1 MTIRAVLVD
10 DEQPARARL
19 RQLLAQVADVVIV
32 GEAGDAIEARRTIAA
47 TRPDV
52 VFLDIEMP
60 EVSGTVLAQSLPE
73 PRPFIV
79 FATAF
84 DQYAVDAFAVDA
96 TDYLVKPITRAR
108 LAGTLARVR
117 ERLSGRSD
125 LERDLAAA
133 SAAQAALL
141 PRTMPLMPGFDAA
154 ALTRPARGVS
164 GDFFIAQALTDERV
178 ALALGDVAGKGLP
191 AGLVASSL
199 QARIEAVA
207 RYGAGSATDLVTAV
221 NRTLCV
227 TSDGARFA
235 TLTYLEVN
243 APTGDVTLINAGH
256 LPALLV
262 SRDAATRSFTSTGPA
277 LGLLPDATFPAHHVT
292 MQDGDM
298 LVLMS
303 DGVTEAFS
311 AEGEEYGDARL
322 LAVVMAQGASSAAV
336 VCQAI
341 VDDVRRHAPGV
352 PGDDLTVLVLR
363 RFTGSPVHGFT
374 GSRVHRFTGSRVHGF
389 TGSNSHGST

>member
-1 MTIRAVLVD
+1 MIRTVLVD
-10 DEQPARARL
+10 DEQPARDRL
-19 RQLLAQVADVVIV
+19 RQLLAEVADVVVV
-32 GEAGDAIEARRTIAA
+32 GEAGDVMDARDTIAN
-47 TRPDV
+47 TRPDL

-60 EVSGTVLAQSLPE
+60 QVSGTALATSLPE

-108 LAGTLARVR
+108 LASTLARVR
-117 ERLSGRSD
+117 ERLTGRSD

-141 PRTMPLMPGFDAA
+141 PRTMPAMHGFDAA
-154 ALTRPARGVS
+154 ALTLPARGVG
-164 GDFFIAQALTDERV
+164 GDFFVAQALTGQRV

-207 RYGAGSATDLVTAV
+207 RYGAGTAPEVVAAV
-221 NRTLCV
+221 NRTLCTTLDV
-227 TSDGARFA
+227 ARFA

-243 APTGDVTLINAGH
+243 ATSGDVTIVNAGH
-256 LPALLV
+256 LPAVLLTPDGAP
-262 SRDAATRSFTSTGPA
+262 RRFASTGPA
-277 LGLLPDATFPAHHVT
+277 LGLLPDAAFPAHQVT
-292 MQDGDM
+292 MRAGEK
-298 LVLMS
+298 LVLVS

-311 AEGEEYGDARL
+311 ADGQEYGEARL
-322 LAVVMAQGASSAAV
+322 LDVVGTRRGSSAALM
-336 VCQAI
+336 CQAI
-341 VDDVRRHAPGV
+341 VDDVRRHAPGK
-352 PGDDLTVLVLR
+352 PGDDLTVLVLKR
-363 RFTGSPVHGFT
+363 LT
-374 GSRVHRFTGSRVHGF
+374 
-389 TGSNSHGST
+389 

>member
-1 MTIRAVLVD
+1 MIRIVLVD
-10 DEQPARARL
+10 DEQPARVRL
-19 RQLLAQVADVVIV
+19 RQLLAEVADVVVV
-32 GEAGDAIEARRTIAA
+32 GEVDDAVDAA
-47 TRPDV
+47 EVISASRPDV

-60 EVSGTVLAQSLPE
+60 QVSGTTLAHSLPE

-117 ERLSGRSD
+117 ERLSRRSD

-141 PRTMPLMPGFDAA
+141 PRTMPAMPGFDAA
-154 ALTRPARGVS
+154 ALTRPARGVG
-164 GDFFIAQALTDERV
+164 GDFFLAQALTGQRV

-191 AGLVASSL
+191 ASLVASSL

-207 RYGAGSATDLVTAV
+207 RYAAGSATEVVAAV
-221 NRTLCV
+221 NRTLCE

-235 TLTYLEVN
+235 TLTYLEVD
-243 APTGDVTLINAGH
+243 APRGGVTLVNAGH
-256 LPALLV
+256 LPALLL
-262 SRDAATRSFTSTGPA
+262 SPGTAPRRLASTGPA
-277 LGLLPDATFPAHHVT
+277 LGLLPEATFAAHHVT
-292 MQDGDM
+292 MREDEI
-298 LVLMS
+298 LVLIS

-311 AEGEEYGDARL
+311 PQAEEYGEARL
-322 LAVVMAQGASSAAV
+322 LEVLDLHGTSSADL

-341 VDDVRRHAPGV
+341 VDDVRRHAPGT
-352 PGDDLTVLVLR
+352 PGDDLTVLVLK
-363 RFTGSPVHGFT
+363 RFK
-374 GSRVHRFTGSRVHGF
+374 
-389 TGSNSHGST
+389 GSTVQGFNGCP

>member
-1 MTIRAVLVD
+1 MTIRALLVD
-10 DEQPARARL
+10 DEQPARDRL
-19 RQLLAQVADVVIV
+19 RQLLADLGDVVIV
-32 GEAGDAIEARRTIAA
+32 GEAGDAIDAREIIAA

-52 VFLDIEMP
+52 VFLDIDMP
-60 EVSGTVLAQSLPE
+60 QLSGTALATSLPH

-108 LAGTLARVR
+108 LDGTMARIR

-141 PRTMPLMPGFDAA
+141 PRTMPAIPGFDAA
-154 ALTRPARGVS
+154 AMTRPARGVS
-164 GDFFIAQALTDERV
+164 GDFFIAQALTDQRV
-178 ALALGDVAGKGLP
+178 VLALGDVAGKGLP

-199 QARIEAVA
+199 QARLESVA
-207 RYGAGSATDLVTAV
+207 GYGAGTAPDVVAAV
-221 NRTLCV
+221 NRTLCK

-235 TLTYLEVN
+235 TVTYLDVDAASGE
-243 APTGDVTLINAGH
+243 VTLVNAGH

-262 SRDAATRSFTSTGPA
+262 SGDIAARHFASTGPA
-277 LGLLPDATFPAHHVT
+277 LGLLPEATFPAHRVT
-292 MQDGDM
+292 MRDGEM
-298 LVLMS
+298 LVLTS

-311 AEGEEYGDARL
+311 ADEEEYGEGRL
-322 LAVVMAQGASSAAV
+322 LEVALAQRTSPAAR

-341 VDDVRRHAPGV
+341 VDDVHRHAPGI
-352 PGDDLTVLVLR
+352 PGDDLTVLVLK
-363 RFTGSPVHGFT
+363 RFT
-374 GSRVHRFTGSRVHGF
+374 VHRSTGSRVHGF
-389 TGSNSHGST
+389 R

>member
-1 MTIRAVLVD
+1 MTIRTVLVD
-10 DEQPARARL
+10 DEQPARDRL
-19 RQLLAQVADVVIV
+19 RQLLTEVADVVIV
-32 GEAGDAIEARRTIAA
+32 GEAGDAVDARATIAT

-60 EVSGTVLAQSLPE
+60 QVSGTALARSLPE

-84 DQYAVDAFAVDA
+84 DQYALDAFAVDA
-96 TDYLVKPITRAR
+96 TDYLVKPITRTR

-117 ERLSGRSD
+117 ERLSRRSD

-141 PRTMPLMPGFDAA
+141 PRSMPMMPGFDAA
-154 ALTRPARGVS
+154 ALTRPARGVG
-164 GDFFIAQALTDERV
+164 GDFFVAQSLGDQRV
-178 ALALGDVAGKGLP
+178 ALALGDVAGKGVP

-207 RYGAGSATDLVTAV
+207 RYGAGTATEVVTAV
-221 NRTLCV
+221 NRTLCI

-235 TLTYLEVN
+235 TLTYLEVHPPSG
-243 APTGDVTLINAGH
+243 AVTLVNAGH
-256 LPALLV
+256 LPALLIA
-262 SRDAATRSFTSTGPA
+262 RDCAARHFASAGPA
-277 LGLLPDATFPAHHVT
+277 LGLLPEATFPAHHVT
-292 MQDGDM
+292 MQEGEM
-298 LVLMS
+298 LVLIS

-311 AEGEEYGDARL
+311 PDGEEYGERRL
-322 LAVVMAQGASSAAV
+322 LDVITAHGALSAAL

-341 VDDVRRHAPGV
+341 VDDVRRHAPGA
-352 PGDDLTVLVLR
+352 PGDDMTVLALKR
-363 RFTGSPVHGFT
+363 GGGSQVHGSL
-374 GSRVHRFTGSRVHGF
+374 SR
-389 TGSNSHGST
+389 

>member
-1 MTIRAVLVD
+1 MIRIVLVD
-10 DEQPARARL
+10 DEQPARVRL
-19 RQLLAQVADVVIV
+19 RQLLAEVADVVVV
-32 GEAGDAIEARRTIAA
+32 GEVDDTVDAAEVISAS
-47 TRPDV
+47 RPDV

-60 EVSGTVLAQSLPE
+60 QVSGTTLAHSLPE

-117 ERLSGRSD
+117 ERLSRRSD

-141 PRTMPLMPGFDAA
+141 PRTMPAMPGFDAA
-154 ALTRPARGVS
+154 ALTRPARGVG
-164 GDFFIAQALTDERV
+164 GDFFLAQALTGQRV

-191 AGLVASSL
+191 ASLVASSL

-207 RYGAGSATDLVTAV
+207 RYAAGSATEVVAAV
-221 NRTLCV
+221 NRTLCE

-235 TLTYLEVN
+235 TLTYLEVD
-243 APTGDVTLINAGH
+243 APRGGVTLVNAGH
-256 LPALLV
+256 LPALLL
-262 SRDAATRSFTSTGPA
+262 SPGTAPRRLASTGPA
-277 LGLLPDATFPAHHVT
+277 LGLLPEATFAAHHVT
-292 MQDGDM
+292 MREDEI
-298 LVLMS
+298 LVLIS

-311 AEGEEYGDARL
+311 PQAEEYGEARL
-322 LAVVMAQGASSAAV
+322 LEVLDLHGTSSADL

-341 VDDVRRHAPGV
+341 VDDVRRHAPGT
-352 PGDDLTVLVLR
+352 PGDDLTVLVLK
-363 RFTGSPVHGFT
+363 RFK
-374 GSRVHRFTGSRVHGF
+374 
-389 TGSNSHGST
+389 GSTVQGFNGCP

>member
-1 MTIRAVLVD
+1 MTIRVVLVD
-10 DEQPARARL
+10 DEQPARDRL
-19 RQLLAQVADVVIV
+19 RQLLAEVADVVVV
-32 GEAGDAIEARRTIAA
+32 GEAVDAIDARGTIAA

-52 VFLDIEMP
+52 VFLDIAMP
-60 EVSGTVLAQSLPE
+60 QESGTALAHSLPE

-141 PRTMPLMPGFDAA
+141 PRTMPAMPGFDAA
-154 ALTRPARGVS
+154 ALTRPARGVG
-164 GDFFIAQALTDERV
+164 GDFFIAQSLTGQRV

-207 RYGAGSATDLVTAV
+207 RYGAGAASDVVAAV

-235 TLTYLEVN
+235 TLTYVEVN
-243 APTGDVTLINAGH
+243 AASGDITLVNAGH

-262 SRDAATRSFTSTGPA
+262 SRGAAARRFVSTGPA
-277 LGLLPDATFPAHHVT
+277 LGLLPDAPFPAHHVT
-292 MQDGDM
+292 MQDGEM
-298 LVLMS
+298 LVLIS

-311 AEGEEYGDARL
+311 AEGEEYGEARL
-322 LAVVMAQGASSAAV
+322 LEVAVAQSSSLAAL

-341 VDDVRRHAPGV
+341 VDDVRRHAPGT
-352 PGDDLTVLVLR
+352 PGDDLSVLVLK
-363 RFTGSPVHGFT
+363 RFTGSP
-374 GSRVHRFTGSRVHGF
+374 VHRFTGSRVHGF
-389 TGSNSHGST
+389 TDSWGHGFE

>member
-1 MTIRAVLVD
+1 MIMRIVLVD
-10 DEQPARARL
+10 DEQPARDRL
-19 RQLLAQVADVVIV
+19 RQLLAEVADAVVV
-32 GEAGDAIEARRTIAA
+32 GEAGDAIEARDTIAA

-60 EVSGTVLAQSLPE
+60 QESGTVLAHSLPE
-73 PRPFIV
+73 PRPFVV

-108 LAGTLARVR
+108 LAGTLRRVR

-133 SAAQAALL
+133 SVAQAALL
-141 PRTMPLMPGFDAA
+141 PRTMPAMPGFDAA
-154 ALTRPARGVS
+154 AVTRPARGVG
-164 GDFFIAQALTDERV
+164 GDFFIAQLLPDQRV

-191 AGLVASSL
+191 ASLVASSL

-207 RYGAGSATDLVTAV
+207 RYAAGTASDLVAAV
-221 NRTLCV
+221 NRTLCG

-243 APTGDVTLINAGH
+243 PSSGHVTLVNAGH

-262 SRDAATRSFTSTGPA
+262 SPGAPTRHLVSTGPA
-277 LGLLPDATFPAHHVT
+277 LGLLPDATFPAHDVT
-292 MQDGDM
+292 MLEGEM
-298 LVLMS
+298 LVMIS

-311 AEGEEYGDARL
+311 VEGEEYGEGRL
-322 LAVVMAQGASSAAV
+322 LALITAQGAASAARM
-336 VCQAI
+336 CQGI
-341 VDDVRRHAPGV
+341 VDDVRTHAPGA
-352 PGDDLTVLVLR
+352 PGDDLTVLVLKR
-363 RFTGSPVHGFT
+363 VT

-389 TGSNSHGST
+389 MNDDGCI

>member
-1 MTIRAVLVD
+1 MTIRIVLVD
-10 DEQPARARL
+10 DEQPARDRL
-19 RQLLAQVADVVIV
+19 RQLLSDVVDVVVV
-32 GEAGDAIEARRTIAA
+32 GEACDAIDARETIAA

-60 EVSGTVLAQSLPE
+60 QESGTTLAQSLPE

-84 DQYAVDAFAVDA
+84 DRYALDAFAVDA

-117 ERLSGRSD
+117 ERLSRRSD

-141 PRTMPLMPGFDAA
+141 PRTMPPIPGFDAA
-154 ALTRPARGVS
+154 ALTRPARGVG
-164 GDFFIAQALTDERV
+164 GDFFVAQPLAGQRV

-207 RYGAGSATDLVTAV
+207 RYGAGTATEVVSAV
-221 NRTLCV
+221 NRTLCM

-235 TLTYLEVN
+235 TLTYLEVD
-243 APTGDVTLINAGH
+243 APSGRVTLVNAGH
-256 LPALLV
+256 VPALLV
-262 SRDAATRSFTSTGPA
+262 SSGASARYFASAGPA
-277 LGLLPDATFPAHHVT
+277 LGLLPEATFPAHQVT
-292 MQDGDM
+292 MQHGER
-298 LVLMS
+298 LVLVS
-303 DGVTEAFS
+303 DGVTEAFG
-311 AEGEEYGDARL
+311 AEGEEYGEARL
-322 LAVVMAQGASSAAV
+322 LDVVSAHEASTAARM
-336 VCQAI
+336 CQAI
-341 VDDVRRHAPGV
+341 VDDVRRHAPGP
-352 PGDDLTVLVLR
+352 PGDDLTVLVLER
-363 RFTGSPVHGFT
+363 LHGPQDGSEAH
-374 GSRVHRFTGSRVHGF
+374 GSR
-389 TGSNSHGST
+389 